1 MPDAIAKKRMWGDV
15 RYQLLAAELELDR
28 AADAIGRVLHLIE
41 WCLDRNTAVA
51 PRRQVDLHLGKGG
64 ADALL
69 SVELGREVEGGILV
83 EDAIDQVDAWL
94 RKQKGWEGGGQKRAE
109 QAKAQGREAG
119 GQFRSA
125 SDNQAS
131 STPPRD
137 QDRPNST
144 PPLDQLDTSDSPT
157 SVQLEPALSSYSDS
171 DPNPNQN
178 PPLPPSKGGSPAGSA
193 KPKRQRR
200 GDLTDEQRAQAA
212 EVLGWITERTQVQY
226 RGSDAHVRLI
236 SARLHD
242 HDIELIDLRKV
253 IAYCWSPTG
262 LNWKDKLTDDGT
274 PMASFLCPETLFG
287 PRKLSQYL
295 DRARAWFEVH
305 VAPRMAKE
313 AAQERA
319 PPRQLA
325 APTPALPIAFT
336 KA

>member
-41 WCLDRNTAVA
+41 WCLDRNSPVA

-69 SVELGREVEGGILV
+69 AVELGQEVEGGILV
-83 EDAIDQVDAWL
+83 EDAVDQCDAWR
-94 RKQKGWEGGGQKRAE
+94 RKQKGWEDGGQKRAE
-109 QAKAQGREAG
+109 QARGQGREAG

-125 SDNQAS
+125 SDNRPS
-131 STPPRD
+131 STPPRR
-137 QDRPNST
+137 QEQPTSN
-144 PPLDQLDTSDSPT
+144 PHLAQLDASDSPP
-157 SVQLEPALSSYSDS
+157 SDQLEPALSSYSYS

-178 PPLPPSKGGSPAGSA
+178 PPLPPSKGGSTGGSA

-200 GDLTDEQRAQAA
+200 GDITDEQRAIAA
-212 EVLGWITERTQVQY
+212 EVLGWITERTEVVY
-226 RGSDAHVRLI
+226 RVSDAHVRLI
-236 SARLHD
+236 CARLEEPG
-242 HDIELIDLRKV
+242 IELIDLRKV
-253 IAYCWSPTG
+253 IAFCWSPKG
-262 LNWKDKLTDDGT
+262 LNWKDKVTDDGT

-287 PRKLSQYL
+287 PKKLAQYL
-295 DRARAWFEVH
+295 DRARTYYDVH
-305 VAPRMAKE
+305 VAPRQAHE
-313 AAQERA
+313 AQERA
-319 PPRQLA
+319 PPRQLG